1 MPKPIGR
8 PKAETTKQSVTV
20 RFDPEVVDYFKS
32 GGPGWQ
38 TRMNDVLLKEVRRK
52 RA

>member
-1 MPKPIGR
+1 
-8 PKAETTKQSVTV
+8 V
-20 RFDPEVVDYFKS
+20 RLDPEVVDYLKS

-38 TRMNDVLLKEVRRK
+38 TRMNDILLREVRRK